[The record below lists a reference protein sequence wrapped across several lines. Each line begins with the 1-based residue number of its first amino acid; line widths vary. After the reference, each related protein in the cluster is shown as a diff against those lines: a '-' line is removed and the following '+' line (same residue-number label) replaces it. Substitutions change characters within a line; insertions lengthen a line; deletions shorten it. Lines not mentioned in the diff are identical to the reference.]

1 MPVTPSSA
9 DDLLSVARAAFAW
22 TKPDKI
28 AVAVSGGSDSIA
40 ALHLMARAAL
50 TRGWVVHAVTVDHRL
65 RAEAADE
72 ASFVAAVCAGL
83 GVSHHTLIWDHDE
96 VTGNLMDKARRA
108 RYCLIAEWAQG
119 RGIEYVVLG
128 HTANDQAETFLM
140 ELARAAGLDGL
151 SGMRVSWREG
161 ATFFTRPFLNTT
173 REALRSFLRGQ
184 NCAWI
189 EDPTNDDESFARI
202 KARRALVALQP
213 LGISVETLSRIAD
226 NLDMAR
232 SVVQA
237 VTIKAAAKVV
247 DEQAGGLRV
256 DRVAFSALQMEIQRQ
271 LLIACLMWVS
281 GAEYPPRGKALD
293 HVQWRIMLGKDA
305 TLSGCRI
312 RVTDTDVRIM
322 REPRAVASAISP
334 PDQLWDNRWRLDGPT
349 APGLEVR
356 ALGADGLRA
365 CKDWRGTGVSRDAL
379 IVSPAI
385 WRGDVLV
392 AAPLAGF
399 ASGWTA
405 RIDAGFTSFIISH

>member
-1 MPVTPSSA
+1 MPVEGDWP
-9 DDLLSVARAAFAW
+9 DDLLLVAEAAFAW
-22 TKPDKI
+22 TKPDQI

-40 ALHLMARAAL
+40 ALHLMTRAAM
-50 TRGWVVHAVTVDHRL
+50 TRGWMVHAVTVDHRL
-65 RAEAADE
+65 RPEAADE
-72 ASFVAAVCAGL
+72 ASFVAGVCIGL
-83 GVSHHTLIWDHDE
+83 GISHQTLIWDHDG

-108 RYCLIAEWAQG
+108 RYRLIAEWARG

-151 SGMRVSWREG
+151 SGMRVGWREG

-184 NCAWI
+184 GCAWI

-213 LGISVETLSRIAD
+213 LGISVETLSRVAD

-232 SVVQA
+232 SVVRA
-237 VTIKAAAKVV
+237 VTIKAAEKVI

-271 LLIACLMWVS
+271 VLIASLMWVS

-293 HVQWRIMLGKDA
+293 HVEWQIMQGKDA

-312 RVTDTDVRIM
+312 RVTDTEVHIM
-322 REPRAVASAISP
+322 REPRAVAGVICP
-334 PDQLWDNRWRLDGPT
+334 PDHLWDNRWRVEGP
-349 APGLEVR
+349 AKPGLEVR
-356 ALGADGLRA
+356 ALGAVGLRA
-365 CKDWRGTGVSRDAL
+365 CKDWRATGISRDAL
-379 IVSPAI
+379 LVSPAV

-399 ASGWTA
+399 ANGWTA
-405 RIDAGFTSFIISH
+405 RIDAGFASFIISH